1 MEICYKCK
9 DKQSEYNCDIC
20 KRSYCKEC
28 DLFIHSFSSK
38 KNHYRNKIYYN
49 QPSNKAYDTS
59 RKKYTTDENGFY
71 VYTGNSNSNYST
83 LYKTNRNPL
92 FEKYNKEYSSPKI
105 SKSKNFYEN
114 LSKNEN
120 IILSPNINNVPQ
132 VTYNLESNDEYNM
145 NNINDLNGINDL
157 NNINDENNIK
167 ENKLSLSPMQLSA
180 ADSLNDTNQSLK
192 RTKSFNSYLARN
204 NLNSFDEKIK
214 LMKKISQLNCEL
226 SNARSNIDQKLDILH
241 DHLHNYKEANKKEMI
256 ELNYKNINEINI
268 ISSQKDTLIKHLKDV
283 MNDQEETIQKLLKKK
298 QKIEDE
304 INENKFLIEKYIA
317 EKKNYIK
324 EKESNEILYN
334 EKKNILEQRHEAE
347 MEKIRNDYDKE
358 MERLNKKYSQTKTE
372 YLNEIKKGN
381 EIIEEFKLKGQKEIE
396 LLSNNIEDLQN
407 INNIKNKEQEDIIN
421 KNKNLKKNLDDFH
434 GKYDETNMKYR
445 SNKDERDRIMKAYT
459 DAQNEVKR
467 RKKENTKLHDLKYGR
482 F

>member
-1 MEICYKCK
+1 M
-9 DKQSEYNCDIC
+9 
-20 KRSYCKEC
+20 
-28 DLFIHSFSSK
+28 
-38 KNHYRNKIYYN
+38 
-49 QPSNKAYDTS
+49 A
-59 RKKYTTDENGFY
+59 
-71 VYTGNSNSNYST
+71 
-83 LYKTNRNPL
+83 
-92 FEKYNKEYSSPKI
+92 
-105 SKSKNFYEN
+105 
-114 LSKNEN
+114 
-120 IILSPNINNVPQ
+120 PQ
-132 VTYNLESNDEYNM
+132 VTYNLESNDDYNM
-145 NNINDLNGINDL
+145 NNINDLN
-157 NNINDENNIK
+157 NINDIK

-204 NLNSFDEKIK
+204 NLNSFDEKLK

-226 SNARSNIDQKLDILH
+226 SNARSNIDQKLDMLH
-241 DHLHNYKEANKKEMI
+241 DNLHNYNEANKKEMI

-324 EKESNEILYN
+324 EKENNEILYN

-381 EIIEEFKLKGQKEIE
+381 EIIEEFKLKGQKEVE
-396 LLSNNIEDLQN
+396 LLSNSIEDLQN

-421 KNKNLKKNLDDFH
+421 KNKNLKKSLDDFH
-434 GKYDETNMKYR
+434 GIYDETNMKYR
-445 SNKDERDRIMKAYT
+445 SNKDERDRIMKAYI

-467 RKKENTKLHDLKYGR
+467 RKRENTKLHDLKYGR

>member
-1 MEICYKCK
+1 M
-9 DKQSEYNCDIC
+9 
-20 KRSYCKEC
+20 R
-28 DLFIHSFSSK
+28 FIYSFFFFK
-38 KNHYRNKIYYN
+38 KNHYRNKILYSK
-49 QPSNKAYDTS
+49 PSNKAYDTS

-92 FEKYNKEYSSPKI
+92 LEKYNKEYSSPKI

-120 IILSPNINNVPQ
+120 IILSPNINNAPQ
-132 VTYNLESNDEYNM
+132 ATYNLESNDEYNM
-145 NNINDLNGINDL
+145 NNINDLN
-157 NNINDENNIK
+157 NINDVK

-204 NLNSFDEKIK
+204 NLNSFDEKLK

-241 DHLHNYKEANKKEMI
+241 DHLHNYNEANKKEMI

-298 QKIEDE
+298 T
-304 INENKFLIEKYIA
+304 
-317 EKKNYIK
+317 KN
-324 EKESNEILYN
+324 
-334 EKKNILEQRHEAE
+334 
-347 MEKIRNDYDKE
+347 
-358 MERLNKKYSQTKTE
+358 
-372 YLNEIKKGN
+372 
-381 EIIEEFKLKGQKEIE
+381 
-396 LLSNNIEDLQN
+396 
-407 INNIKNKEQEDIIN
+407 
-421 KNKNLKKNLDDFH
+421 
-434 GKYDETNMKYR
+434 
-445 SNKDERDRIMKAYT
+445 
-459 DAQNEVKR
+459 R
-467 RKKENTKLHDLKYGR
+467 R
-482 F
+482 